1 MKFKSESIG
10 NKEWSPCNPCQLMY
24 STYWTPFYRCQE
36 AYYKHSQ
43 IETLEILCYT
53 TKVNAMSQED
63 NETEQYKIMNRLS
76 RQEQIRIF
84 RYLLPTAFVLSLL
97 LYGIFGSKV
106 IWNAVLYLA
115 IATFILR
122 MIRMWLEF
130 KVEKKIK
137 KKEECNL
144 V

>member
-1 MKFKSESIG
+1 
-10 NKEWSPCNPCQLMY
+10 
-24 STYWTPFYRCQE
+24 
-36 AYYKHSQ
+36 
-43 IETLEILCYT
+43 
-53 TKVNAMSQED
+53 
-63 NETEQYKIMNRLS
+63 MNRLS

>member
-1 MKFKSESIG
+1 
-10 NKEWSPCNPCQLMY
+10 
-24 STYWTPFYRCQE
+24 
-36 AYYKHSQ
+36 
-43 IETLEILCYT
+43 
-53 TKVNAMSQED
+53 MSQED

-84 RYLLPTAFVLSLL
+84 RYLFPAAFVLALL

-130 KVEKKIK
+130 KVEKKDQK
-137 KKEECNL
+137 KKECNL

>member
-1 MKFKSESIG
+1 
-10 NKEWSPCNPCQLMY
+10 
-24 STYWTPFYRCQE
+24 
-36 AYYKHSQ
+36 
-43 IETLEILCYT
+43 
-53 TKVNAMSQED
+53 
-63 NETEQYKIMNRLS
+63 MNRLS

-84 RYLLPTAFVLSLL
+84 RYLFPVAFVLALL

-130 KVEKKIK
+130 KVEKNQE
-137 KKEECNL
+137 KKEFNL

>member
-1 MKFKSESIG
+1 
-10 NKEWSPCNPCQLMY
+10 
-24 STYWTPFYRCQE
+24 
-36 AYYKHSQ
+36 
-43 IETLEILCYT
+43 
-53 TKVNAMSQED
+53 
-63 NETEQYKIMNRLS
+63 MNRLS

-84 RYLLPTAFVLSLL
+84 RYLFPIAIVLSLL

-130 KVEKKIK
+130 KEKKDQEK
-137 KKEECNL
+137 KGM
-144 V
+144 

>member
-1 MKFKSESIG
+1 
-10 NKEWSPCNPCQLMY
+10 
-24 STYWTPFYRCQE
+24 
-36 AYYKHSQ
+36 
-43 IETLEILCYT
+43 
-53 TKVNAMSQED
+53 
-63 NETEQYKIMNRLS
+63 MNRLS

-84 RYLLPTAFVLSLL
+84 RYLFPVAIVLSLL

-130 KVEKKIK
+130 KEEKKDQK
-137 KKEECNL
+137 KGM
-144 V
+144 

>member
-1 MKFKSESIG
+1 
-10 NKEWSPCNPCQLMY
+10 
-24 STYWTPFYRCQE
+24 
-36 AYYKHSQ
+36 
-43 IETLEILCYT
+43 
-53 TKVNAMSQED
+53 
-63 NETEQYKIMNRLS
+63 MNHLS
-76 RQEQIRIF
+76 RQEKIRIF
-84 RYLLPTAFVLSLL
+84 QYLFPVAIVLSLL

-130 KVEKKIK
+130 KEKKKIK
-137 KKEECNL
+137 KKKECNL

>member
-1 MKFKSESIG
+1 MVK
-10 NKEWSPCNPCQLMY
+10 CQVFHLN
-24 STYWTPFYRCQE
+24 E
-36 AYYKHSQ
+36 
-43 IETLEILCYT
+43 
-53 TKVNAMSQED
+53 MSQED

-84 RYLLPTAFVLSLL
+84 LYLFPVAIVLSLL

-106 IWNAVLYLA
+106 IWNVVLYLA

-130 KVEKKIK
+130 KVEKKDQE
-137 KKEECNL
+137 KE

>member
-1 MKFKSESIG
+1 MKLYRKFNLQQG
-10 NKEWSPCNPCQLMY
+10 NHKYL
-24 STYWTPFYRCQE
+24 
-36 AYYKHSQ
+36 
-43 IETLEILCYT
+43 I
-53 TKVNAMSQED
+53 
-63 NETEQYKIMNRLS
+63 IMNRLS

-84 RYLLPTAFVLSLL
+84 RYLFPVAIVLSLL

-130 KVEKKIK
+130 KEEKKDQK
-137 KKEECNL
+137 KGM
-144 V
+144 